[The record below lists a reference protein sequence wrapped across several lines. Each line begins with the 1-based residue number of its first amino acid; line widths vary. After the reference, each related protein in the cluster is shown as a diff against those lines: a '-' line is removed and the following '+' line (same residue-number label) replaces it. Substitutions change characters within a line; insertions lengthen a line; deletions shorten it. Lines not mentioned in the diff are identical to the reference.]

1 MGIMEDITVIMEGIV
16 VVIIKVTIDIINIKD
31 FLNTK
36 NAINIMGID
45 IMAEGVMGVIRI
57 MTL

>member
-1 MGIMEDITVIMEGIV
+1 MGIMEDIV
-16 VVIIKVTIDIINIKD
+16 VAIIKVTIDIINIKN
-31 FLNTK
+31 FLNMK
-36 NAINIMGID
+36 NAISIMGIE